1 MPLFDAAKMDTRRL
15 AIAISLAVVGV
26 FCLGATALAAPADQT
41 TVTATATPTPS
52 STSTPT
58 VTATTAATA
67 TSVPSPTQTAT
78 VAATATGTPQP
89 TLTLN
94 PQQAPPG
101 TSVAGLGAFFLP
113 GDTVNLLFNGNQV
126 DSETANTSGT
136 VSFQFSVPSLGPG
149 QYQVVAN
156 GQTRGSA
163 SLTFTVAGSQL
174 TLSTDQGPPG
184 SSLTVTGTS
193 FKPGETVNVF
203 FNGAQVGAPIADTN
217 GSFQITFKVPQ
228 LPNGDYQ
235 IDAKGQSSGLTSS
248 QKFTVGGTTVTLSA
262 QSGVAGTSVTANG
275 AGFVPGDSVQL
286 IINGVLIDSQN
297 ADTSGNV
304 TFTFTVPQVR
314 PGNYLVVLSGRSGGI
329 ASAPF
334 AVLSSAPVATPSPV
348 TTVTA
353 TPTPASFPPPAAAP
367 TVPHDNQY
375 FSQTGF
381 RIDNDA
387 VWSFFQGY
395 GGVQTF
401 GYPTSRTFT
410 FLGCPVQFFQRQVI
424 QVCTGAGAALLNIL
438 DPGIF
443 PYTKVNGSTFPA
455 PNDQMK
461 ASTPPVSDPNYDAN
475 MAAFVQA
482 NVPNTF
488 SGQPVAFYD
497 YFNSQGGLTI
507 WGAPIS
513 MPAPDPNNNS
523 FIYQRFQRGI
533 MHFIQGT
540 GTESILVADYLK
552 ALILNQNVPTD
563 LRAEATAQNS
573 PYLASYCPGA
583 PAWMCRPNQVP
594 GTDYTFAF
602 VQG

>member
-1 MPLFDAAKMDTRRL
+1 
-15 AIAISLAVVGV
+15 
-26 FCLGATALAAPADQT
+26 
-41 TVTATATPTPS
+41 
-52 STSTPT
+52 
-58 VTATTAATA
+58 
-67 TSVPSPTQTAT
+67 VPRPTQTAT
-78 VAATATGTPQP
+78 VTASPTSPPQP

-101 TSVAGLGAFFLP
+101 TSVAGIGAFFVP
-113 GDTVNLLFNGNQV
+113 GDTVNLLFNGSQV
-126 DSETANTSGT
+126 DSQTANTSGT
-136 VSFQFSVPSLGPG
+136 VSFSFNVPSLAQG

-163 SLTFTVAGSQL
+163 SLTFTVAGSVL

-193 FKPGETVNVF
+193 FQPGETVNVF
-203 FNGAQVGAPIADTN
+203 FNGAQVGSPIADTN
-217 GSFQITFKVPQ
+217 GAFQITFKIPQ

-235 IDAKGQSSGLTSS
+235 IDAKGQTSGLNSS
-248 QKFTVGGTTVTLSA
+248 AKFTVGGTTVTLST
-262 QSGVAGTSVTANG
+262 QSGVAGSSVTANG
-275 AGFVPGDSVQL
+275 SGFVPGDSVQL
-286 IINGVLIDSQN
+286 IVNGLLIDSQN
-297 ADTSGNV
+297 ADTNGNV

-314 PGNYLVVLSGRSGGI
+314 PGNYLVVLSGRTGGF

-334 AVLSSAPVATPSPV
+334 AVLSSAPAVTPAP
-348 TTVTA
+348 TAAPVTA
-353 TPTPASFPPPAAAP
+353 TPTPGTFPTPATAPP
-367 TVPHDNQY
+367 VPHDNQY
-375 FSQTGF
+375 FSQTGY
-381 RIDNDA
+381 RIDNDQ
-387 VWSFFQGY
+387 VWNFFQGY
-395 GGVQTF
+395 GGIQTF
-401 GYPTSRTFT
+401 GFPTSRTFT
-410 FLGCPVQFFQRQVI
+410 FIGCPVQFFQRQII
-424 QVCTGAGAALLNIL
+424 QVCAGAGAALLNIL

-461 ASTPPVSDPNYDAN
+461 AATPPVSDPNYDTD

-488 SGQPVAFYD
+488 AGQQVGFYD

-513 MPAPDPNNNS
+513 MPAPDPNNNG

-533 MHFIQGT
+533 MHYIVGT

-552 ALILNQNVPTD
+552 AMILNQNVPSD
-563 LRAEATAQNS
+563 LRAEAVAQDS

-583 PAWMCRPNQVP
+583 PQWMCKPNQVP

>member
-1 MPLFDAAKMDTRRL
+1 MFTRRL
-15 AIAISLAVVGV
+15 AIAISLTVVGV

-41 TVTATATPTPS
+41 TVTATPTTTPTV
-52 STSTPT
+52 TSTPT
-58 VTATTAATA
+58 TTPTFTPRPTLERTATPTSTA
-67 TSVPSPTQTAT
+67 P
-78 VAATATGTPQP
+78 PQP

-101 TSVAGLGAFFLP
+101 TSVAGIGAFFVP
-113 GDTVNLLFNGNQV
+113 GDTVNLLFNGSQV
-126 DSETANTSGT
+126 DSQTANTQGT
-136 VSFQFSVPSLGPG
+136 VSFQFSVPSLAQG

-163 SLTFTVAGSQL
+163 SLQFTVAGSVL

-184 SSLTVTGTS
+184 SSLTVTGTA
-193 FKPGETVNVF
+193 FQPGETVNVF
-203 FNGAQVGAPIADTN
+203 FNGAQVGTPIADTT
-217 GSFQITFKVPQ
+217 GAFQITFKIPQ
-228 LPNGDYQ
+228 LANGDYQ
-235 IDAKGQSSGLTSS
+235 IDAKGQTSGLTSS
-248 QKFTVGGTTVTLSA
+248 AKFTVGGTTVTLSS
-262 QSGVAGTSVTANG
+262 QSAVAGATVTATG
-275 AGFVPGDSVQL
+275 SGFVPGDSVQM
-286 IINGVLIDSQN
+286 IVNGLLIDTQT
-297 ADTSGNV
+297 ADTNGNV
-304 TFTFTVPQVR
+304 TFTFTVPQVK
-314 PGNYLVVLSGRSGGI
+314 PGNYLVVLSGRSGGF

-334 AVLSSAPVATPSPV
+334 AVLSSAPAVTPTPTSGP
-348 TTVTA
+348 A
-353 TPTPASFPPPAAAP
+353 TPTPTPATFPTPATAPP
-367 TVPHDNQY
+367 VPHDNQY
-375 FSQTGF
+375 FSQTGY
-381 RIDNDA
+381 RIDNDL
-387 VWSFFQGY
+387 VWNFFQGY
-395 GGVQTF
+395 GGIQTF
-401 GYPTSRTFT
+401 GFPTSRTFT
-410 FLGCPVQFFQRQVI
+410 FIGCPVQFFQRQII
-424 QVCTGAGAALLNIL
+424 QVCPGAGAALLNIL

-461 ASTPPVSDPNYDAN
+461 AATPPVSDPNYDTN

-488 SGQPVAFYD
+488 AGQPVDFYD

-513 MPAPDPNNNS
+513 MPAPDPNNNG

-533 MHFIQGT
+533 MHFIVGT

-552 ALILNQNVPTD
+552 AMIVNQNVPPD
-563 LRAEATAQNS
+563 LRAEAVAQNS

-583 PAWMCRPNQVP
+583 PQWMCKPNQVP